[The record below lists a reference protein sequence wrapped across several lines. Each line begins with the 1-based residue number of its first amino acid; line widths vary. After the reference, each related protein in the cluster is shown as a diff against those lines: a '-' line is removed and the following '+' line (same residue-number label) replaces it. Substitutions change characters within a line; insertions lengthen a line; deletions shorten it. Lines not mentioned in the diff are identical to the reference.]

1 MPVVVAVVLPAER
14 HVAVV
19 DGKEPM
25 IRDRDP
31 VGVPAHV
38 VQDLPGSTEGRLGV
52 DHPVGRAHRR
62 EVLGKRL
69 AIAQGLKRRRK
80 AELAGV
86 EGLLQI
92 LEEQAAE
99 QPGQHPHRQEEAGPA
114 GDPAGAIGREP
125 APGDHAVQMG

>member
-1 MPVVVAVVLPAER
+1 MRWKPSGSTWSRNRRMNSSAARVMVFVPVVVAVVLPAER

-80 AELAGV
+80 AEPAGV

-99 QPGQHPHRQEEAGPA
+99 
-114 GDPAGAIGREP
+114 
-125 APGDHAVQMG
+125 